1 MLAEAPDKSA
11 LNYLEVK
18 SQIEYEVLT
27 SVDKNGEKV
36 FYNKTLGSEKWML
49 TKSFIEEYNE
59 RNTTEAS

>member
-1 MLAEAPDKSA
+1 L
-11 LNYLEVK
+11 
-18 SQIEYEVLT
+18 
-27 SVDKNGEKV
+27 VDKNGEKV